1 MYQLIDFF
9 SRQRAFILFVL
20 LEALAL
26 WCVYKF
32 NNYPSAVYFNTS
44 NYYVAKSTAFRNSV
58 KEYSNLR
65 EVNNDL
71 AAENA
76 RLHQLL
82 STSQN
87 AQNIGAYK
95 ADSVVAARFKFIKAK
110 VVRLTVNQFNNF
122 ITIDKGTADGL
133 RAGMGVVS
141 ATGVVGR
148 VKVCNEHYSVVYS
161 ILHSEMR
168 VSAQVKRSKEI
179 GSVQWD
185 GINPDVIK
193 LNDVSRYKSLKLGD
207 TIVTSAY
214 NKQYGE
220 GVMIGIVKKLGI
232 QPDQT
237 FWDTDLKLSTNFG
250 NLAFVYV
257 INNQMQTSQEA
268 IEALAEDKKVK

>member
-1 MYQLIDFF
+1 M
-9 SRQRAFILFVL
+9 
-20 LEALAL
+20 